1 MKAFLLA
8 IALVAAVHAITE
20 SPIDSVSCNNGL
32 FCALGQTCMSQEQGA
47 GALLACSPHPSA
59 VVCPDSRY
67 SCPSGTACFNQLC
80 TPQIGG
86 DSFPASLSLDAVFIG
101 SRTYGNGVYI
111 GPTDFPG
118 QVKDLGNDICNKIT
132 PLPNYCT
139 CSSWSTST
147 SAGAEVQCRPTFSF
161 ISTWSA
167 TKFEPCA
174 IPDPAVAGT
183 ERASVTFR
191 MGGGNVIGGGTPTR
205 YVKFFA
211 SKQSTE
217 TKT

>member
-1 MKAFLLA
+1 MRAFLLA
-8 IALVAAVHAITE
+8 IALVAAAHAITE

-47 GALLACSPHPSA
+47 GALLACSPHPKA
-59 VVCPDSRY
+59 VVCLDSRY

-80 TPQIGG
+80 TPEIGG

-118 QVKDLGNDICNKIT
+118 QVKDLGNDICKKIT
-132 PLPNYCT
+132 LFLPFSCRCNSVPT
-139 CSSWSTST
+139 
-147 SAGAEVQCRPTFSF
+147 GAEVQCASA
-161 ISTWSA
+161 ISYISAWSA

-174 IPDPAVAGT
+174 IQDPAVAGT
-183 ERASVTFR
+183 EVATVTFR
-191 MGGGNVIGGGTPTR
+191 MGGGNTIGGGQPTR
-205 YVKFFA
+205 CVKFFA
-211 SKQSTE
+211 IKQSTE
-217 TKT
+217 IRE

>member
-1 MKAFLLA
+1 MMRAFLLA

-47 GALLACSPHPSA
+47 GALLACSPHPNA
-59 VVCPDSRY
+59 VMCPDSRY
-67 SCPSGTACFNQLC
+67 SCPSATACFNQLC
-80 TPQIGG
+80 TPEIGG

-118 QVKDLGNDICNKIT
+118 QVKDLGSDICKKIT
-132 PLPNYCT
+132 GIPSYCT
-139 CSSWSTST
+139 CKSIPTGARVACPFNIGTTATLNGWS
-147 SAGAEVQCRPTFSF
+147 V
-161 ISTWSA
+161 

-174 IPDPAVAGT
+174 GTAAVSFAT
-183 ERASVTFR
+183 
-191 MGGGNVIGGGTPTR
+191 GGGSTPPDKDTG
-205 YVKFFA
+205 KDA
-211 SKQSTE
+211 SGKEISL
-217 TKT
+217 